1 METTNN
7 FNLGKVMALKAIRQK
22 SLELLQVSN
31 ELGEPMLDDLS
42 LLPRIYDA
50 YLNVFKRRG
59 CLEKASQVYHR
70 KKFLLIALYLYSPK
84 TLAGDRMRVG
94 LRDKLSEL
102 FGLTTSTPISD
113 NCANILF
120 DYEKYRD
127 FRRDVDIIFNE
138 IVAVLDDELIIPD

>member
-1 METTNN
+1 
-7 FNLGKVMALKAIRQK
+7 MALKAIREK

-42 LLPRIYDA
+42 LLPKIYDA
-50 YLNVFKRRG
+50 YLSVFKRRG
-59 CLEKASQVYHR
+59 CPKKAAQVYNR
-70 KKFLLIALYLYSPK
+70 KKFLLIVLYLYSPK

-102 FGLTTSTPISD
+102 FGLTTGTPISD

-127 FRRDVDIIFNE
+127 FRRDVDVIFNE
-138 IVAVLDDELIIPD
+138 IIAVLDDELIIPD